1 MRKIQ
6 LLFTAII
13 ALALMAS
20 CGNSGKKTSE
30 SSEKAKSITGA
41 GATFPQPFYNKIFK
55 SYTKE
60 KELLV
65 TYGGIG
71 SGGGIRS
78 LKDQIVDFGASDA
91 FLNDEKLVDMPGEV
105 LHVPTCLGA
114 VVAAYNLPGK
124 PELKFT
130 PELMEGIF
138 MGTIDNWN
146 DDRIAAVNPA
156 IELPN
161 KEITVVYRSD
171 GSGTTFIFSDYMS
184 KVSSNWKEQ
193 IGTGKSLKWP
203 VGIGAKGNPG
213 VAGTISQTE
222 GAIGY
227 IGSEYA
233 FAMGIPI
240 ASIQNKSGNFILPSV
255 ESVSASAKGNMPD
268 DTRVSLTNTDA
279 EDGYPISSFTWLILY
294 KEQNYNNRTMDQ
306 AAQTIKLIDWVIS
319 EDAQKE
325 TSKVHYAPLPE
336 AAVVKAKAVLSKVTY
351 KGAKLNLQ

>member
-1 MRKIQ
+1 MKKFQ
-6 LLFTAII
+6 LLFTAVI
-13 ALALMAS
+13 AIALMAS
-20 CGNSGKKTSE
+20 CGNAGKDKTASNK
-30 SSEKAKSITGA
+30 KAKTITGA

-60 KELLV
+60 KGLLV

-78 LKDQIVDFGASDA
+78 LKDKIVDFGASDA
-91 FLNDEKLVDMPGEV
+91 FLNDKKLADMPAEV

-130 PELMEGIF
+130 PELMEAVF
-138 MGTIDNWN
+138 MGKINKWN
-146 DDRIAAVNPA
+146 DAKIAAVNPDV
-156 IELPN
+156 ELPDM
-161 KEITVVYRSD
+161 EITVVYRSD

-184 KVSSNWKEQ
+184 KVSAEWKAQ
-193 IGTGKSLKWP
+193 IGAGKALKWP

-255 ESVSASAKGNMPD
+255 ESVSASAKGEMPA

-279 EDGYPISSFTWLILY
+279 ADGYPISSFTWLILY
-294 KEQNYNNRTMDQ
+294 KEQNYNDRSADQ
-306 AAQTIKLIDWVIS
+306 AAQTIKLIEWVVS
-319 EDAQKE
+319 PEAQKE
-325 TSKVHYAPLPE
+325 TTKVHYAPLPE
-336 AAVVKAKAVLSKVTY
+336 AAVAKAKAVLGKVTY
-351 KGAKLNLQ
+351 NGKALK

>member
-1 MRKIQ
+1 MKKIQ
-6 LLFTAII
+6 LLFTAVI
-13 ALALMAS
+13 AVALLAS
-20 CGNSGKKTSE
+20 CGSSGKDKAANNK
-30 SSEKAKSITGA
+30 KAKTITGA

-60 KELLV
+60 KGLLV

-78 LKDQIVDFGASDA
+78 LKDKIVDFGASDA
-91 FLNDEKLVDMPGEV
+91 YLNDKKLADMPGEV

-130 PELMEGIF
+130 PELMEGVF
-138 MGTIDNWN
+138 MGKITKWN
-146 DDRIAAVNPA
+146 DAKIAAVNPDA
-156 IELPN
+156 KLPDM
-161 KEITVVYRSD
+161 EITVVYRSD

-184 KVSSNWKEQ
+184 KVSADWKEK
-193 IGTGKSLKWP
+193 IGAGKALKWP

-233 FAMGIPI
+233 FAMGIPV
-240 ASIQNKSGNFILPSV
+240 ASILNKSGNFILPSV
-255 ESVSASAKGNMPD
+255 ESVSASAKGEMPE

-279 EDGYPISSFTWLILY
+279 VDGYPISSFTWLILY
-294 KEQNYNNRTMDQ
+294 KEQNYNDRSLDQ
-306 AAQTIKLIDWVIS
+306 ATQTIKLIDWVVS
-319 EDAQKE
+319 ADAQKE
-325 TSKVHYAPLPE
+325 TTKVHYAPLPE
-336 AAVVKAKAVLSKVTY
+336 AAVAKAKAVLGKVTY
-351 KGAKLNLQ
+351 NGQAVKL

>member
-1 MRKIQ
+1 MKRIQ
-6 LLFTAII
+6 LLLTAVITV
-13 ALALMAS
+13 ALLAS
-20 CGNSGKKTSE
+20 CGDSGKKKTE
-30 SSEKAKSITGA
+30 NTAKAKNITGA

-55 SYTKE
+55 TYTKS
-60 KELLV
+60 KGLLV

-78 LKDQIVDFGASDA
+78 LKDKIVDFGATDA
-91 FLNDEKLVDMPGEV
+91 FLNDKKLADMPGEV

-124 PELKFT
+124 PQLKFT

-138 MGTIDNWN
+138 MGKITNWN
-146 DDRIAAVNPA
+146 DAKIAKENPG
-156 IELPN
+156 IKLPN

-184 KVSSNWKEQ
+184 KVSKAWKEQ
-193 IGTGKSLKWP
+193 IGAGKALKWP

-233 FAMGIPI
+233 FAQKIPV
-240 ASIQNKSGNFILPSV
+240 ASIQNKAGNYIMPSV
-255 ESVSASAKGNMPD
+255 ESVSAAAAGEIPT
-268 DTRVSLTNTDA
+268 DTRVTLTDSDA
-279 EDGYPISSFTWLILY
+279 ANGYPISSFTWLIIY
-294 KEQNYNNRTMDQ
+294 KEQNYNNRSKDQ
-306 AAQTIKLIDWVIS
+306 ALQTLKLIDWVIS
-319 EDAQKE
+319 EEAQKE
-325 TSKVHYAPLPE
+325 TMKVHYAPLPE
-336 AAVVKAKAVLSKVTY
+336 KAVTKAKAILKKATY
-351 KGAKLNLQ
+351 NNTPIYN

>member
-1 MRKIQ
+1 MKKFQ
-6 LLFTAII
+6 LLFTAVI
-13 ALALMAS
+13 AIALMAS
-20 CGNSGKKTSE
+20 CGNAGKDKTASNK
-30 SSEKAKSITGA
+30 KAKTITGA

-60 KELLV
+60 KGLLV

-78 LKDQIVDFGASDA
+78 LKDKIVDFGASDA
-91 FLNDEKLVDMPGEV
+91 FLNDKKLADMPAEV

-130 PELMEGIF
+130 PELMEAVF
-138 MGTIDNWN
+138 MGKINKWN
-146 DDRIAAVNPA
+146 DAKIAAVNPDV
-156 IELPN
+156 ELPDM
-161 KEITVVYRSD
+161 EITVVYRSD

-184 KVSSNWKEQ
+184 KVSAEWKEQ
-193 IGTGKSLKWP
+193 IGAGKALKWP

-255 ESVSASAKGNMPD
+255 ESVSASAKGEMPA

-279 EDGYPISSFTWLILY
+279 ADGYPISSFTWLILY
-294 KEQNYNNRTMDQ
+294 KEQNYNDRSADQ
-306 AAQTIKLIDWVIS
+306 AAQTIKLIEWVVS
-319 EDAQKE
+319 PEAQKE
-325 TSKVHYAPLPE
+325 TTKVHYAPLPE
-336 AAVVKAKAVLSKVTY
+336 AAVAKAKAVLGKVTY
-351 KGAKLNLQ
+351 NGKALK

>member
-1 MRKIQ
+1 MKKFQ
-6 LLFTAII
+6 LLFTAVI
-13 ALALMAS
+13 AVALMAS
-20 CGNSGKKTSE
+20 CGNAGKDKTASNK
-30 SSEKAKSITGA
+30 KAKTITGA

-60 KELLV
+60 KGLLV

-78 LKDQIVDFGASDA
+78 LKDKIVDFGASDA
-91 FLNDEKLVDMPGEV
+91 FLNDKKLADMPAEV

-130 PELMEGIF
+130 PELMEAVF
-138 MGTIDNWN
+138 MGKINKWN
-146 DDRIAAVNPA
+146 DAKIAAVNPDV
-156 IELPN
+156 ELPDM
-161 KEITVVYRSD
+161 EITVVYRSD

-184 KVSSNWKEQ
+184 KVSAEWKEQ
-193 IGTGKSLKWP
+193 IGAGKALKWP

-255 ESVSASAKGNMPD
+255 ESVSASAKGEMPA

-279 EDGYPISSFTWLILY
+279 ADGYPISSFTWLILY
-294 KEQNYNNRTMDQ
+294 KEQNYNDRSADQ
-306 AAQTIKLIDWVIS
+306 AAQTIKLIEWVVS
-319 EDAQKE
+319 PEAQKE
-325 TSKVHYAPLPE
+325 TTKVHYAPLPE
-336 AAVVKAKAVLSKVTY
+336 AAVAKAKAVLGKVTY
-351 KGAKLNLQ
+351 KGKALK

>member
-1 MRKIQ
+1 MKKFQ
-6 LLFTAII
+6 LLFTAVI
-13 ALALMAS
+13 AVALMAS
-20 CGNSGKKTSE
+20 CGNAGKDKTASNK
-30 SSEKAKSITGA
+30 KAKTITGA

-60 KELLV
+60 KGLLV

-78 LKDQIVDFGASDA
+78 LKDKIVDFGASDA
-91 FLNDEKLVDMPGEV
+91 FLNDKKLADMPAEV

-130 PELMEGIF
+130 PELMEGVF
-138 MGTIDNWN
+138 MGKINKWN
-146 DDRIAAVNPA
+146 DAKIAAVNPGVK
-156 IELPN
+156 LPDM
-161 KEITVVYRSD
+161 EITVVYRSD

-184 KVSSNWKEQ
+184 KVSADWKEQ
-193 IGTGKSLKWP
+193 IGAGKALKWP

-233 FAMGIPI
+233 FAMGIPV
-240 ASIQNKSGNFILPSV
+240 ASIQNKAGNFILPSV
-255 ESVSASAKGNMPD
+255 ESVSASAKGEMPA

-279 EDGYPISSFTWLILY
+279 ADGYPISSFTWLILY
-294 KEQNYNNRTMDQ
+294 KEQNYNDRSADQ
-306 AAQTIKLIDWVIS
+306 AAQTIKLIEWVVS
-319 EDAQKE
+319 PEAQKE
-325 TSKVHYAPLPE
+325 TTKVHYAPLPE
-336 AAVVKAKAVLSKVTY
+336 AAVAKAKAVLGKVTY
-351 KGAKLNLQ
+351 NGKAL

>member
-1 MRKIQ
+1 MKKFQ
-6 LLFTAII
+6 LLLTAII
-13 ALALMAS
+13 AVALMAS
-20 CGNSGKKTSE
+20 CGGSGKDKANSNK
-30 SSEKAKSITGA
+30 KAKAITGA

-60 KELLV
+60 QGLLV

-78 LKDQIVDFGASDA
+78 LKDKIVDFGASDA
-91 FLNDEKLVDMPGEV
+91 FLSDTKLAEMPGEV

-138 MGTIDNWN
+138 MGKITNWK
-146 DDRIAAVNPA
+146 DAKIAAVNP
-156 IELPN
+156 EVNLPDLA
-161 KEITVVYRSD
+161 ITVVYRSD

-184 KVSSNWKEQ
+184 KVSAEWNEK
-193 IGTGKSLKWP
+193 IGKGKALLWP
-203 VGIGAKGNPG
+203 AGIGAKGNPG
-213 VAGTISQTE
+213 VAGTISQTN

-233 FAMGIPI
+233 FAQGIPV
-240 ASIQNKSGNFILPSV
+240 ASLQNASGNFILPSV
-255 ESVSASAKGNMPD
+255 ESVSASAKGEMPA

-279 EDGYPISSFTWLILY
+279 ADGYPISSFTWLIIY
-294 KEQNYNNRTMDQ
+294 KEQNYNGRSQDQ
-306 AAQTIKLIDWVIS
+306 AAQTIKLIDWAVS
-319 EDAQKE
+319 ADAQKE
-325 TSKVHYAPLPE
+325 TTKVHYAPLPE
-336 AAVVKAKAVLSKVTY
+336 TAVAKAKAVLSKVTY
-351 KGAKLNLQ
+351 NGKTLK

>member
-1 MRKIQ
+1 MKKFQ
-6 LLFTAII
+6 LLFTAVI
-13 ALALMAS
+13 AVALMAS
-20 CGNSGKKTSE
+20 CGNAGKDKAASKQ
-30 SSEKAKSITGA
+30 KAKTITGA

-60 KELLV
+60 KGLLV

-78 LKDQIVDFGASDA
+78 LKDKIVDFGASDA
-91 FLNDEKLVDMPGEV
+91 FLNDKKLADMPGEV

-130 PELMEGIF
+130 PELMEGVF
-138 MGTIDNWN
+138 MGKITKWN
-146 DDRIAAVNPA
+146 DAKIAAVNPGA
-156 IELPN
+156 KLPN
-161 KEITVVYRSD
+161 MEITVVYRSD

-184 KVSSNWKEQ
+184 KVSADWKEK
-193 IGTGKSLKWP
+193 IGAGKALKWP

-233 FAMGIPI
+233 FAMGIPV
-240 ASIQNKSGNFILPSV
+240 ASIQNKAGNFILPSV
-255 ESVSASAKGNMPD
+255 ESVSASAKGEMPA

-279 EDGYPISSFTWLILY
+279 VDGYPISSFTWLILY
-294 KEQNYNNRTMDQ
+294 KEQNYNDRSADQ
-306 AAQTIKLIDWVIS
+306 AAQTIKLIDWVVS
-319 EDAQKE
+319 PEAQKE
-325 TSKVHYAPLPE
+325 TTKVHYAPLPE
-336 AAVVKAKAVLSKVTY
+336 AAVAKAKAVLGKVTY
-351 KGAKLNLQ
+351 NGKALKL

>member
-1 MRKIQ
+1 MKKFQ
-6 LLFTAII
+6 LLFTAVI
-13 ALALMAS
+13 AVALMAS
-20 CGNSGKKTSE
+20 CGNAGKDKTASNK
-30 SSEKAKSITGA
+30 KAKTITGA

-60 KELLV
+60 KGLLV

-78 LKDQIVDFGASDA
+78 LKDKIVDFGASDA
-91 FLNDEKLVDMPGEV
+91 FLNDKKLADMPAEV

-130 PELMEGIF
+130 PELMEGVF
-138 MGTIDNWN
+138 MGKIKKWN
-146 DDRIAAVNPA
+146 DAKIAAVNPGVK
-156 IELPN
+156 LPDM
-161 KEITVVYRSD
+161 EITVVYRSD

-184 KVSSNWKEQ
+184 KVSADWKEK
-193 IGTGKSLKWP
+193 IGAGKALKWP

-233 FAMGIPI
+233 FAMGIPV
-240 ASIQNKSGNFILPSV
+240 ASIQNKAGNFILPSV
-255 ESVSASAKGNMPD
+255 ESVSASAKGEMPA

-279 EDGYPISSFTWLILY
+279 ADGYPISSFTWLILY
-294 KEQNYNNRTMDQ
+294 KEQNYNDRSADQ
-306 AAQTIKLIDWVIS
+306 AAQTIKLIEWVVS
-319 EDAQKE
+319 PEAQKE
-325 TSKVHYAPLPE
+325 TTKVHYAPLPD
-336 AAVVKAKAVLSKVTY
+336 AAVAKAKAVLGKVTY
-351 KGAKLNLQ
+351 NGKALK